1 MLVKLC
7 PVLQLQNVLYL
18 LGVSARMQAWYQVE
32 DMTERHRIEVFNER
46 REKVVDVAAAMF

>member
-18 LGVSARMQAWYQVE
+18 LCVSARMQAWYQVE

>member
-18 LGVSARMQAWYQVE
+18 LGVSARMQAWYKVE

>member
-7 PVLQLQNVLYL
+7 PVLQLPNVLYL